1 MIQKFL
7 PHSPIKSTITYEIFR
22 NRHSTDEEFHLIADM
37 YERVMREDKVLCD
50 AAQQNVREAVTA
62 HWKREKTEGGE
73 IWPASREQVLEK
85 EEHVDTNQV
94 TDISSGPQKEV
105 LAW

>member
-1 MIQKFL
+1 
-7 PHSPIKSTITYEIFR
+7 
-22 NRHSTDEEFHLIADM
+22 
-37 YERVMREDKVLCD
+37 MREDKVLCNN
-50 AAQQNVREAVTA
+50 AQVNLNRGVFNSGLLHPKYEKAPLFFQQNVREAVTA

-94 TDISSGPQKEV
+94 TDISSGPRKEV